1 MHRVYEKDP
10 HRMAPGQKS
19 ILGKLKVSE
28 DTNSRFYL
36 LQVCQRDTFRHLEA
50 VFDLS
55 ALGQEENPHEN
66 ASTHTR

>member
-1 MHRVYEKDP
+1 M
-10 HRMAPGQKS
+10 KS

-28 DTNSRFYL
+28 DTNSQFYL

-55 ALGQEENPHEN
+55 AFGQEKIPFEN
-66 ASTHTR
+66 ASSHTR